1 MNRNSK
7 KGFTIVELII
17 VIAVIAVL
25 AAVLIPTFS
34 NLIQKANE
42 AADQMLIKNLNT
54 ALKMDT
60 TVSKHET
67 MSQALNATKANGF
80 DVEKIVARATDN
92 KIVWDSVNDCFAY
105 IEKDK
110 NEPTYIPDTKTD
122 STVAEYQLWT
132 IVNGAK
138 LDEKYSSYLAG
149 TEITGTINA
158 TNGVDVGENT
168 GITAIAYNNASSE
181 AKNVVINT
189 NGGMLTVN
197 APKSTITH
205 YGLADKVVVD
215 DIDTNSYHE
224 AGYVTSYI
232 EAKKGHI
239 VIESTASVSI
249 LAVNGDI
256 TVDQKSGSELFKVV
270 PVGDNTIKSEKVK
283 TLPGVTVA
291 EEAVTTSVLANMK
304 YGGGQGTSEQPYE
317 LYTAAHLAAFAKDV
331 NESKLSDYV
340 NAKLCADVNI
350 GNMAW
355 TPIGN
360 ALAPFVGSF
369 DGDNHTISGL
379 TNKGY
384 TPEEALWGITSSA
397 KNTGVPYGLFGVV
410 GAKNG
415 AGKAISI
422 ENLKL
427 NAVDIDISDSNNVG
441 ALIGADSGAADI
453 GGQKANKDANF
464 DLTIKNITTN
474 GKIVCRNTSG
484 ATIGGIIGKAYTGK
498 ESKGTGILS
507 IEKCTNNIEFSV
519 NCSNDKQIKLGGI
532 IGYSQTF
539 HINLIECINKGNMNV
554 ASGDIYIGGI
564 MSYTDGGKQLFV
576 QSCKNVA
583 TMTIADGVK
592 ISNCGLLVSRW
603 KIADNM
609 NCSVEGAKVVAKL
622 AGGSSAASLNLSNF
636 YNGNKIE
643 NASLTTIQNKNTK

>member
-1 MNRNSK
+1 MNRNIK

-110 NEPTYIPDTKTD
+110 SEPTYIPDTKTD
-122 STVAEYQLWT
+122 ATVAEYQLWA
-132 IVNGAK
+132 IVNGAE

-158 TNGVDVGENT
+158 TNGVDVGKNT

-197 APKSTITH
+197 APNSTITH

-384 TPEEALWGITSSA
+384 TPERALFGISSNA
-397 KNTGVPYGLFGVV
+397 KNYGTAYGFFGVV
-410 GAKNG
+410 GSKSGSDAQT
-415 AGKAISI
+415 ISI
-422 ENLKL
+422 KNVKFATV
-427 NAVDIDISDSNNVG
+427 NIDIDYANMLGV
-441 ALIGADSGAADI
+441 LIGADTKAAKNTQGKAINDSLADTIVIDNVQVAGKIISKSGASI
-453 GGQKANKDANF
+453 GGVAGKLYTTGKVTISNCSMDGSFEFTNDTNGDSATDIKAGGILGYRQSAEIEIDSCSANVNVKISVSAKNLF
-464 DLTIKNITTN
+464 YGGLVCNHAGKTTIKNSKVDGVVELNGVAGGNVTVGLYLENCNTATSLLEKNTHGITSFKVN
-474 GKIVCRNTSG
+474 GIEVLSEVVT
-484 ATIGGIIGKAYTGK
+484 ATGDNKSYSSC
-498 ESKGTGILS
+498 SK
-507 IEKCTNNIEFSV
+507 
-519 NCSNDKQIKLGGI
+519 
-532 IGYSQTF
+532 
-539 HINLIECINKGNMNV
+539 
-554 ASGDIYIGGI
+554 
-564 MSYTDGGKQLFV
+564 SYTK
-576 QSCKNVA
+576 
-583 TMTIADGVK
+583 
-592 ISNCGLLVSRW
+592 
-603 KIADNM
+603 
-609 NCSVEGAKVVAKL
+609 
-622 AGGSSAASLNLSNF
+622 
-636 YNGNKIE
+636 
-643 NASLTTIQNKNTK
+643 